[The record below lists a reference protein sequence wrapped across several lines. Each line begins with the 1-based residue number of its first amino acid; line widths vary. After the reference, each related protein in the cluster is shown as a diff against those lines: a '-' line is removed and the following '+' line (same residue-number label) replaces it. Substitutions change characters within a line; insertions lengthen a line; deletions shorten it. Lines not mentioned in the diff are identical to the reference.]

1 MIAFLDLI
9 PRWVWMALVAALA
22 ATSCKLTVDLG
33 SVKLEL
39 EKSKVA
45 VAQMETAIARSNTE
59 AANKTAALSNAVL
72 KATNEAKTRETALR
86 AAADAAATESDGLRA
101 DVENL
106 RGQLSGATAAAS
118 AERAVAIAGVLS
130 QCAARHQVLAE
141 RCDRH
146 VNDVRTLIEAWP
158 K

>member
-1 MIAFLDLI
+1 MIAFLNLV

-45 VAQMETAIARSNTE
+45 VAQMETAIAQANTE
-59 AANKTAALSNAVL
+59 AALKTAALQSAVT
-72 KATNEAKTRETALR
+72 KAQNDARTREIDLR
-86 AAADAAATESDGLRA
+86 ASAAAAASESDGLRA

-106 RGQLSGATAAAS
+106 RHQLAGATHDAAV
-118 AERAVAIAGVLS
+118 ERATAIGGVLS
-130 QCAARHQVLAE
+130 QCAARHQELAQ